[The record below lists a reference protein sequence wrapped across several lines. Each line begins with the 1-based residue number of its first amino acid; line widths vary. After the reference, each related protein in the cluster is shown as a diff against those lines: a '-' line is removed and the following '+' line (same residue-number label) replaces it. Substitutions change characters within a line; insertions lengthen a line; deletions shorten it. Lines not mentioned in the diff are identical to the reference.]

1 MSTKTI
7 SITEEAY
14 KKLAEARIREKESF
28 SEVINRRFDK
38 KKVRLSDFHGIL
50 SKKAGESLEKSI
62 MEGRKKDQIHTKK
75 RIKEI
80 EEALD

>member
-28 SEVINRRFDK
+28 QR
-38 KKVRLSDFHGIL
+38 
-50 SKKAGESLEKSI
+50 
-62 MEGRKKDQIHTKK
+62 
-75 RIKEI
+75 
-80 EEALD
+80 